1 LGFRERLFSRK
12 SPGAVKKCLF
22 IGPILL
28 QFFRMDEADGVFL
41 LRLRRF
47 EQRAN
52 VVEQYPDFVVM
63 LGHLAGQLLVGGQH
77 PPEPDERPDDGQ
89 ADLRGLFT
97 AQYSRKHRHAMLGE
111 RPGRITTASPT

>member
-52 VVEQYPDFVVM
+52 VAEQYPDFVSCWAT
-63 LGHLAGQLLVGGQH
+63 LRASPLLAASI